1 MYSPSIEA
9 ANNIRIFS
17 SLCWKEILY
26 ASRNSTGCDKNTL
39 GRRQT
44 LISYAQC
51 RGKVTKSP
59 RRPYSDIGEQ
69 SSSCLV
75 IFSTESSMPEVRL
88 TLDILVQQTRP
99 LCCPDAS
106 WLGKIFAEEQNR
118 PRPAAEITTL
128 IEYLYPHDPDLKIYL
143 AGGSYGTVPAQ
154 ILYGALFDVFPFGKQ
169 VMGCMF
175 LAPISPLRLHKGHRK
190 SMTTSTYLAMP
201 SVVVRRRPP
210 SPAGFL
216 SRTFVRHRHSS
227 LNSRLQG
234 ST

>member
-1 MYSPSIEA
+1 
-9 ANNIRIFS
+9 
-17 SLCWKEILY
+17 
-26 ASRNSTGCDKNTL
+26 
-39 GRRQT
+39 
-44 LISYAQC
+44 
-51 RGKVTKSP
+51 
-59 RRPYSDIGEQ
+59 
-69 SSSCLV
+69 
-75 IFSTESSMPEVRL
+75 MPEVRL